1 MVADHEWLS
10 PTRLIG
16 LSAYTICFLACAA
29 RWASRRNNRVQSVP
43 LAALAAVQF
52 TLLLDMA
59 FDWRWKIH
67 DFWMREAMALG
78 VYDRRRAPQLLA
90 LAMLSLVVALASVSI
105 VYRFRR
111 RLGFAVALTGTMLSV
126 ALWCCEWVSL
136 HLIDQL
142 FYRKVGGVMVVG
154 LLWALLALLTSVGVW
169 LDSRGSLSAN
179 LTR

>member
-16 LSAYTICFLACAA
+16 LAAYTICFLACAV
-29 RWASRRNNRVQSVP
+29 RLASCRNNRTQSVP
-43 LAALAAVQF
+43 VAALAAVQF
-52 TLLLDMA
+52 SLLLDMA
-59 FDWRWKIH
+59 FDWRWKMH

-78 VYDRRRAPQLLA
+78 VYDRRRAPQMLA
-90 LAMLSLVVALASVSI
+90 LAILSLVVALASVSI
-105 VYRFRR
+105 VYRFRS
-111 RLGFAVALTGTMLSV
+111 RLGFALALTGTLLSV

-142 FYRKVGGVMVVG
+142 FYHMVDGVMVVG
-154 LLWALLALLTSVGVW
+154 LLWAGLALLTSIGVW
-169 LDSRGSLSAN
+169 LDSRSSFPAN